1 LSQNYQ
7 LQCRDDESEA
17 LSGAASERFK
27 IAITESN
34 LLALSETPLV
44 ASLHRH
50 DFPRGAV
57 MKLVPSDI
65 DIWIKVIQQLNLQPN
80 TASSY
85 IMQQLLQLNLVSQDD
100 ALRMMPYA
108 AHLKIAAFS
117 QAQKR

>member
-1 LSQNYQ
+1 MSKNYK
-7 LQCRDDESEA
+7 LQCRDDEAEA

-27 IAITESN
+27 IGITESN

-50 DFPRGAV
+50 DSPRGAV

-85 IMQQLLQLNLVSQDD
+85 IMQQLLRLNLVSQDD

-117 QAQKR
+117 RTQKR